1 MQAEWSLVGMPD
13 LSSIGRAIIQLKW
26 YGLDGQHNNNLSR
39 RLSKTYRHA
48 NLYFVTLWRALG

>member
-26 YGLDGQHNNNLSR
+26 HGLDGQHNNNFV
-39 RLSKTYRHA
+39 A
-48 NLYFVTLWRALG
+48 QVEQNLPKDMPIYIL